1 MNKFGELLTAAR
13 KKKRISLERAS
24 RDLVIKKEILEDLET
39 ENWQDLPE
47 QPYVQGYIKSYAKY
61 LNLDQEHALA
71 FYRREYDE
79 RKFPKEQ
86 APKSKRRL
94 FITPNKLLNVIFTTG
109 ILIFVSYIIVQYSSV
124 FSAPKLDIVSP
135 QNNEITSVPA
145 VKISGQTEKDA
156 TVSVDGHFAP
166 VDESGNFSYEYMLAE
181 GKNTIEI
188 IASFRLSPKNKQ
200 TRTVRLIR

>member
-24 RDLVIKKEILEDLET
+24 RDLVIKKEILEALEQ

-61 LNLDQEHALA
+61 LNLDEEHILA

-79 RKFPKEQ
+79 RKFSKEP
-86 APKSKRRL
+86 APKSQRRL
-94 FITPNKLLNVIFTTG
+94 FITPNKLLNVIFALS
-109 ILIFVSYIIVQYSSV
+109 ILIFISYIIVQYSSV
-124 FSAPKLDIVSP
+124 FSAPKLDINSP
-135 QNNEITSVPA
+135 QNDEITSVPA
-145 VKISGQTEKDA
+145 IKISGQTEKDA
-156 TVSVDGHFAP
+156 TVSIDGHFAP
-166 VDESGNFSYEYMLAE
+166 VDESGNFSYEYILSE

-188 IASFRLSPKNKQ
+188 IAAFRLSPKNKQ
-200 TRTVRLIR
+200 IRAVRLIR

>member
-79 RKFPKEQ
+79 RKFSKEQ

-124 FSAPKLDIVSP
+124 FSVPKLDIVSP

>member
-13 KKKRISLERAS
+13 KKKRISLGRAAG
-24 RDLVIKKEILEDLET
+24 DLVIKKEILESLEK
-39 ENWQDLPE
+39 EDWQDLPE
-47 QPYVQGYIKSYAKY
+47 QPYVQGYIKSYANY
-61 LNLDQEHALA
+61 LNLDPEHVLA

-79 RKFPKEQ
+79 RKFPKEPP
-86 APKSKRRL
+86 PKSHRRF
-94 FITPNKLLNVIFTTG
+94 FITPNKLLNVVFTIS
-109 ILIFVSYIIVQYSSV
+109 ILIFASYIIVQYSSV
-124 FSAPKLDIVSP
+124 LSAPKLDIASP